1 MAKKYTVLINDE
13 NVIKKLDSLPQRGK
27 GLYISQAI
35 EEKII
40 RDNGIILDEQKIVE
54 IVKTELDKRLIKQLP
69 WISVQGSIRY
79 FDILTTVYIDPY
91 LILLIMSTRIIQKL
105 YGDGENK

>member
-35 EEKII
+35 EEKIT

-69 WISVQGSIRY
+69 
-79 FDILTTVYIDPY
+79 
-91 LILLIMSTRIIQKL
+91 
-105 YGDGENK
+105 

>member
-1 MAKKYTVLINDE
+1 MSKKYTVLISND

-40 RDNGIILDEQKIVE
+40 RDNGILLNEDKIIE
-54 IVKTELDKRLIKQLP
+54 IVNREIEK
-69 WISVQGSIRY
+69 
-79 FDILTTVYIDPY
+79 
-91 LILLIMSTRIIQKL
+91 KL
-105 YGDGENK
+105 NS

>member
-69 WISVQGSIRY
+69 
-79 FDILTTVYIDPY
+79 
-91 LILLIMSTRIIQKL
+91 
-105 YGDGENK
+105 